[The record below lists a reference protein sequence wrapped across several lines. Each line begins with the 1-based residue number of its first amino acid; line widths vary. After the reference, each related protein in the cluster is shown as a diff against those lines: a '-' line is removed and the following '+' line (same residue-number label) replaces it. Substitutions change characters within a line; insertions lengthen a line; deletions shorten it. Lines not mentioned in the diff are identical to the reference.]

1 MAVQMG
7 QAEGAT
13 DGVEQARVA
22 VIIPSYNVRDFIL
35 DVISRIGPDV
45 SAIYMV
51 DDCCPEKSGQYV
63 TETCMDPR
71 VHVLQHTINQGVG
84 GAVLTGY
91 QAALADNMDIMIK
104 IDGDGQMD
112 PALIPRFIAPILAGY
127 ADYTKGNRFFNP
139 EDVASMPKVRLLG
152 NAGLSFLTKFSSG
165 YWSIF
170 DPTNGYTAIHKDV
183 ATLLPFDKISRRY
196 FFETDMLFR
205 LNTVRAIVKDIPM
218 RAHYGDEVSGLNIKK
233 VFFEFFSKNIK
244 NFFKRIFYNYYL
256 RDMSISSFEL
266 PAGLFL
272 ILYGSFYGGLHWFYS
287 FQRGIYASAGTV
299 MLAALPIILGIQF
312 LLAFLSYDIQSEPGR
327 NGARSLR
334 CLTQFPRS
342 GTLP

>member
-1 MAVQMG
+1 MG
-7 QAEGAT
+7 GT
-13 DGVEQARVA
+13 MDVTEQAGVA
-22 VIIPSYNVRDFIL
+22 VVIPSYRVRTFIL
-35 DVISRIGPDV
+35 DVISRIGPEV
-45 SAIYMV
+45 SAIYVV
-51 DDCCPEKSGQYV
+51 DDCCPEESGRYV
-63 TETCMDPR
+63 TATCQDPR
-71 VHVLQHTINQGVG
+71 VRVIQHATNQGVG

-91 QAALADNMDIMIK
+91 QAAMADNMEIMIK

-112 PALIPRFIAPILAGY
+112 PALIPTFIAPILAGY

-139 EDVASMPKVRLLG
+139 EDVASMPKIRLLG

-183 ATLLPFDKISRRY
+183 AALLPFDKLSRRY

-205 LNTVRAIVKDIPM
+205 LNTVRAIVRDIPM

-233 VFFEFFSKNIK
+233 VFFEFFSKNIE

-256 RDMSISSFEL
+256 RDMSVSSFEL
-266 PAGLFL
+266 PAGILL
-272 ILYGSFYGGLHWFYS
+272 ILYGCVYGGLHWFYS
-287 FQRGIYASAGTV
+287 LQRGTYASAGTV

-334 CLTQFPRS
+334 CLTQRPYS
-342 GTLP
+342 GKLP

>member
-1 MAVQMG
+1 MD
-7 QAEGAT
+7 AT
-13 DGVEQARVA
+13 DQASVA
-22 VIIPSYNVRDFIL
+22 VIIPSYRVRTFIL
-35 DVISRIGPDV
+35 DVISRIGPEV
-45 SAIYMV
+45 SSIYVV
-51 DDCCPEKSGQYV
+51 DDCCPEGSGQYV
-63 TETCMDPR
+63 KETCQDPR
-71 VHVLQHTINQGVG
+71 VRVIHHTTNEGVG
-84 GAVLTGY
+84 GAVLSGY
-91 QAALADNMDIMIK
+91 QAAIADNMDIMIK

-139 EDVASMPKVRLLG
+139 EDVSSMPKIRLLG

-170 DPTNGYTAIHKDV
+170 DPTNGYTAIHKDI
-183 ATLLPFDKISRRY
+183 AALLPFKKISHRY

-205 LNTVRAIVKDIPM
+205 LNTVRAIVRDIPM
-218 RAHYGDEVSGLNIKK
+218 RAHYGDEVSGLNIRK
-233 VFFEFFSKNIK
+233 VFFEFFAKNIK

-256 RDMSISSFEL
+256 RDMSVSSFEL
-266 PAGLFL
+266 PAGVFL

-312 LLAFLSYDIQSEPGR
+312 LLAFLSYDIQSEPGK
-327 NGARSLR
+327 NGASSLR
-334 CLTQFPRS
+334 CLTRPPHS
-342 GTLP
+342 GNIS